1 MMTATGV
8 ADLTK
13 HEFLRAVYELT
24 DMRAKLAI
32 SLIDAQQKAGHSE
45 FDADEA
51 CGFWADRGIL
61 EYPSYNKV
69 ALTYV
74 GLRRAHRM
82 AERGWQPEVPF

>member
-1 MMTATGV
+1 MITTGV
-8 ADLTK
+8 VDLSK
-13 HEFLRAVYELT
+13 QEFLRAVYELS
-24 DMRAKLAI
+24 DMRAKLAVAFA
-32 SLIDAQQKAGHSE
+32 DAQERAGHSY

-74 GLRRAHRM
+74 GLRRARRL
-82 AERGWQPEVPF
+82 AERDWQLQTPF